1 MTIFSKIKNLI
12 PLFLLIFHVY
22 LLYIPE
28 LKGNY
33 VWHHILLFGIELT
46 IPLYLY
52 FGKTSSQNYVSKR
65 TVVLLAGIFVFI
77 QISTLHTAKRVLKQF
92 PEHVSL
98 SDVVPQV
105 DTMATRFLNHQYPYH
120 PIVFGEATSQWT
132 MHPTYMPMQWL
143 PYCLPVY
150 FHLDIRW
157 FALLLFCLSI
167 GIVFWKLRNQITL
180 NTTLLFLCLPLLLY
194 LIVWN
199 KEAVKTVESGI
210 VALYIL
216 IPVFIWKKQ
225 YLLTGILITLC
236 LLSRFTII
244 YWVPFYLLAQNPAAF
259 GIDIVLHSGSKY
271 LNGHSDVVA
280 GVLCASSEMVQKIFS
295 SELMTIGAA
304 LAPHDA
310 ALIIRGLRT
319 LPLRLQRSSESAQAI
334 VTRLGQH
341 PKVERIWY
349 PFHDSFPQRELAM
362 RQMRGCSGLFSVQF
376 RADSM
381 EKMEAFIHRLRRFL
395 MAVSWGGHESLMIPM
410 VGFYN
415 IPGRPDPDLPWN
427 FVRFY
432 IGLEDAEWLWEDL
445 EQAMEVL

>member
-1 MTIFSKIKNLI
+1 MQDTSLSHILNHLGEDREQYFHAVSPPVVQSSNFVFPDLDSFRTGFADE
-12 PLFLLIFHVY
+12 LHQHVY
-22 LLYIPE
+22 SRGNNPTVEILRKKLAALEGTEDALVFSSGAAAIAAAVIGNVKAGDHVVCQQMPYSWTSSLLRKLLGRFGVEHTFVDGTNTDNIAAAIRP
-28 LKGNY
+28 NTR
-33 VWHHILLFGIELT
+33 ILYLESPNTMTFECQDLAACAALAKKHGLVSMIDNSYNS
-46 IPLYLY
+46 PLY
-52 FGKTSSQNYVSKR
+52 
-65 TVVLLAGIFVFI
+65 
-77 QISTLHTAKRVLKQF
+77 
-92 PEHVSL
+92 
-98 SDVVPQV
+98 
-105 DTMATRFLNHQYPYH
+105 
-120 PIVFGEATSQWT
+120 
-132 MHPTYMPMQWL
+132 
-143 PYCLPVY
+143 
-150 FHLDIRW
+150 
-157 FALLLFCLSI
+157 
-167 GIVFWKLRNQITL
+167 
-180 NTTLLFLCLPLLLY
+180 
-194 LIVWN
+194 
-199 KEAVKTVESGI
+199 
-210 VALYIL
+210 
-216 IPVFIWKKQ
+216 
-225 YLLTGILITLC
+225 
-236 LLSRFTII
+236 
-244 YWVPFYLLAQNPAAF
+244 QNPAAF